1 MKFLYIDVK
10 DGKLVGVF
18 KNIAGNVNYFTK
30 EEILEHIEKA
40 KVLNRRTMLNECKEA
55 LHAIQTHKKPKKW
68 WKFW

>member
-30 EEILEHIEKA
+30 EEILEQIEKA

-55 LHAIQTHKKPKKW
+55 LRAIQTHKKPKKW